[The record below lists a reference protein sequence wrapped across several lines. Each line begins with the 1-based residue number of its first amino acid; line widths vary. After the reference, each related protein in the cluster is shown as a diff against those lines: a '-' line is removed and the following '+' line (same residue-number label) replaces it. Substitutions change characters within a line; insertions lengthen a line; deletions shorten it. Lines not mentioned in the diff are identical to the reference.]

1 MKDTI
6 TYSEVKQS
14 VFTNTQASEPE
25 YEVITRDH
33 KPTDYDAKMDTDP
46 AYQVTNQLQSQ
57 MNLRNSS
64 PDCVSFTIYI
74 EIGNY

>member
-1 MKDTI
+1 MTICYRYDVNQDPI

-25 YEVITRDH
+25 YEVITRNH
-33 KPTDYDAKMDTDP
+33 KPTDSDAKMDTDP

-57 MNLRNSS
+57 MKS
-64 PDCVSFTIYI
+64 
-74 EIGNY
+74 